1 MKVTNNPTPNPY
13 TNEAK
18 IDKAKTNEKVS
29 KSEGFESV
37 LGPSGTSSRPG
48 AEVEISDSAKLMRQ
62 ASDLAKTASGTRQE
76 KIEALKKSIQA
87 GTYHVDAKE
96 IADRLVEEH
105 LNSDFGKNNL

>member
-18 IDKAKTNEKVS
+18 VDKAKTAEKAV
-29 KSEGFESV
+29 KTDGFESV
-37 LGPSGTSSRPG
+37 LGTSGTTSRPG
-48 AEVEISDSAKLMRQ
+48 ADVEISDGAQLMRQ
-62 ASDLAKTASGTRQE
+62 ASEIAKSSGGTRQE
-76 KIEALKKSIQA
+76 KIDALKKSIQS
-87 GTYHVDAKE
+87 GTYQIDAKE